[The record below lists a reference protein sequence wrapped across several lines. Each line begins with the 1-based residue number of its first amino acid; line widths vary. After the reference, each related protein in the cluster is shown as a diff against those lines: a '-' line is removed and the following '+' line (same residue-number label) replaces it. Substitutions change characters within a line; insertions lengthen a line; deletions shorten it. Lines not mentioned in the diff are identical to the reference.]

1 MEGWGRER
9 VESRSESKRGQ
20 SRVRGGLES
29 VWEALGA
36 CVKGVGARGKGVGAR
51 GSHAIEAVLAL
62 GWTKSRA
69 VVLV

>member
-1 MEGWGRER
+1 M
-9 VESRSESKRGQ
+9 
-20 SRVRGGLES
+20 RGGLES